1 MKKKIL
7 ILFGGKSCEHDI
19 SIISTFQCLKFF
31 DEYLYEVFLVYIDK
45 SGVWRY
51 VDRYN
56 DLEKFLI
63 SRGNLKKVQLGVNE
77 NILYVNSRKKY
88 KPLTNIDVVVP
99 IMHGINGE
107 DGCIAG
113 LLNMSKFPF
122 VGSDNISSSIGI
134 DKSLFKKVCDN
145 VLPSI
150 VLNFQNLLNEENLIK
165 DVQKNIGF
173 PCIIKPSRLGSSIG
187 IEICKNKEN
196 LIDNVKKSLIFD
208 KKVIIEPFI
217 TEFRE
222 FNIALYK
229 MGGEFIVSEIEEPNL
244 KQDILSF
251 NDKYLNFTDQYTLK
265 DIPAKVNNLLK
276 NKIID
281 NAKKCYNLLN
291 CSGVVRVDF
300 IYDKSTKKLYINEI
314 NTIPGAMGL
323 YLFEAKG
330 INRKDV
336 INQLI
341 DEALRKFYGDN
352 EVEENFTSGVLE
364 KQDFSKFKN
373 L

>member
-1 MKKKIL
+1 MW
-7 ILFGGKSCEHDI
+7 H
-19 SIISTFQCLKFF
+19 
-31 DEYLYEVFLVYIDK
+31 
-45 SGVWRY
+45 
-51 VDRYN
+51 
-56 DLEKFLI
+56 
-63 SRGNLKKVQLGVNE
+63 
-77 NILYVNSRKKY
+77 
-88 KPLTNIDVVVP
+88 
-99 IMHGINGE
+99 
-107 DGCIAG
+107 
-113 LLNMSKFPF
+113 
-122 VGSDNISSSIGI
+122 
-134 DKSLFKKVCDN
+134 
-145 VLPSI
+145 
-150 VLNFQNLLNEENLIK
+150 
-165 DVQKNIGF
+165 
-173 PCIIKPSRLGSSIG
+173 
-187 IEICKNKEN
+187 
-196 LIDNVKKSLIFD
+196 LIDNVKKSFKFD
-208 KKVIIEPFI
+208 KKVIVEPFI
-217 TEFRE
+217 ADLRE
-222 FNIALYK
+222 FNVALYK
-229 MGGEFIVSEIEEPNL
+229 TGGEFVVSEIEEPNL

-281 NAKKCYNLLN
+281 NAKKCYDLLN

-300 IYDKSTKKLYINEI
+300 IYDKATKKLYINEI